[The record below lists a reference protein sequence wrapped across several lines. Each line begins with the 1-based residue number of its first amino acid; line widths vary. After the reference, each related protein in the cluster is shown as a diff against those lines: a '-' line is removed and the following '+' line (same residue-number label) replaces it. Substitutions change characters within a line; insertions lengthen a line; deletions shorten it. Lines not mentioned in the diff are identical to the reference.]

1 MRFSY
6 RLLIF
11 LIGLCAYLPTPSF
24 AEDEAAAEAP
34 IAAIYIPIKPS
45 FVVNYG
51 GPGRLRY
58 IKADITLRVKDSTT
72 ANQVR
77 HHIPYLRNNLV
88 LLLSKQ
94 TDDAVDTQ
102 AGKELLRQAALEEIH
117 AVLEEEEGESGVV
130 DLYFDNFI
138 VQR

>member
-1 MRFSY
+1 
-6 RLLIF
+6 
-11 LIGLCAYLPTPSF
+11 
-24 AEDEAAAEAP
+24 
-34 IAAIYIPIKPS
+34 
-45 FVVNYG
+45 
-51 GPGRLRY
+51 
-58 IKADITLRVKDSTT
+58 
-72 ANQVR
+72 
-77 HHIPYLRNNLV
+77 
-88 LLLSKQ
+88 LLSKQ

>member
-1 MRFSY
+1 MTFLY
-6 RLLIF
+6 RLIMSLMI
-11 LIGLCAYLPTPSF
+11 LWVASTPIAF
-24 AEDEAAAEAP
+24 AEEEAAEVEP

-51 GPGRLRY
+51 GLGKLRY
-58 IKADITLRVKDSTT
+58 IKADISVRVKDSTT

-77 HHIPYLRNNLV
+77 HHLPYLRNNIV

-94 TDDAVDTQ
+94 TNDAVDTQ
-102 AGKELLRQAALEEIH
+102 AGKELLRQAALEEVH
-117 AVLEEEEGESGVV
+117 AVLAEEEGSSGVV